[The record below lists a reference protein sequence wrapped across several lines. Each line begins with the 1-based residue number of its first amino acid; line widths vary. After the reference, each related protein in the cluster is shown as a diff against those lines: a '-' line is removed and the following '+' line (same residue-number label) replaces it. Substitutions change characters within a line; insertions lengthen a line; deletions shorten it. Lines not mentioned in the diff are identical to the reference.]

1 MQDLIK
7 TLIERRAN
15 LVHEMRNLLDSRA
28 DENGVL
34 AAEDEEQYERINEQ
48 VSALT
53 ERVDELVAHAKAN
66 KNIEAYKEDYESLV
80 PEDTRRKAKAKEEN
94 ALRAFM
100 TGKTDKLVLE
110 GFSKITRHID
120 NRTGMYDIKAALGE
134 DSNATGGNTVPTDFL
149 NQLYQHLIETAAIR
163 QTNVRILP
171 TSNGRSIQLPKTSSH
186 GTAVWVGEGTAITG
200 SDASFGQLT
209 LDAWKVAQLVRVSNE
224 LLEDTGVDLTGYLA
238 EDLGRGIGQAE
249 GERFVVGSGTNT
261 PRGVMVAVAN
271 DVGTSVQIASATV
284 ETDNLIDLQYSVN
297 RVYRARGFWLMAD
310 STEKAI
316 RKLKNADDQY
326 VWQPGI
332 IAGAPATLLG
342 RPVVVDPFASAIGSA
357 NESVAFGDFGG
368 FVIREDGDP
377 EIARSSE
384 RYFDTDEQAWRV
396 THRVD
401 SDLLDT
407 NALVVLDT
415 D

>member
-1 MQDLIK
+1 MEDLVK
-7 TLIERRAN
+7 TLNERRLN
-15 LVHEMRNLLDSRA
+15 LVHEMRNILDERA

-34 AAEDEEQYERINEQ
+34 PAEHEETYQKMADQ
-48 VSALT
+48 AT
-53 ERVDELVAHAKAN
+53 ELGNRVKELVSIAKQN
-66 KNIEAYKEDYESLV
+66 KNIEEYREEYESLV
-80 PEDTRRKAKAKEEN
+80 SPEVRKAKKQKEEN

-100 TGKTDKLVLE
+100 SGKTDKLVLD
-110 GFSKITRHID
+110 GFQNITRHVD
-120 NRTGMYDIKAALGE
+120 ARTGRYDIKAALGE
-134 DSNATGGNTVPTDFL
+134 DASGAGGNTVPTDFL
-149 NQLYQHLIETAAIR
+149 NSLYQHLIETAAIR

-200 SDASFGQLT
+200 SDPSFGQLT

-224 LLEDTGVDLTGYLA
+224 LLDDTGVDLTGYLA

-261 PRGVMVAVAN
+261 PRGVMVAVAA
-271 DVGTSVQIASATV
+271 DAGTAVQVASATV
-284 ETDNLIDLQYSVN
+284 ETDNLIDLMYSVG
-297 RVYRARGFWLMAD
+297 RPYRARGFWLMAD

-316 RKLKNADDQY
+316 MKLKNADDQY
-326 VWQPGI
+326 VWRPGLQ
-332 IAGAPATLLG
+332 ADVPATILG

-368 FVIREDGDP
+368 FVIREDGNP

-407 NALVVLDT
+407 NAIAVLDT

>member
-1 MQDLIK
+1 M
-7 TLIERRAN
+7 
-15 LVHEMRNLLDSRA
+15 S
-28 DENGVL
+28 
-34 AAEDEEQYERINEQ
+34 
-48 VSALT
+48 
-53 ERVDELVAHAKAN
+53 
-66 KNIEAYKEDYESLV
+66 
-80 PEDTRRKAKAKEEN
+80 
-94 ALRAFM
+94 
-100 TGKTDKLVLE
+100 GKTDKLVLT
-110 GFSKITRHID
+110 GFQNITRHVD
-120 NRTGMYDIKAALGE
+120 PRTGRYDIRAALGE
-134 DSNATGGNTVPTDFL
+134 DAAAGGGNTVPTDFL

-200 SDASFGQLT
+200 DDPSFGQLT

-224 LLEDTGVDLTGYLA
+224 LLEDTGVDLTGYIA

-271 DVGTSVQIASATV
+271 DAGTAVQVASATV
-284 ETDNLIDLQYSVN
+284 ESDNLIDLMYAVG
-297 RVYRARGFWLMAD
+297 RPYRARGFWFMAD

-316 RKLKNADDQY
+316 MKVKNADDQY
-326 VWQPGI
+326 VWRPGLQ
-332 IAGAPATLLG
+332 ADVPATILG

-357 NESVAFGDFGG
+357 NESIAFGDFGG
-368 FVIREDGDP
+368 FVIREDGNP
-377 EIARSSE
+377 EVKRSSE
-384 RYFDTDEQAWRV
+384 RYFDTDQEAWRV

-401 SDLLDT
+401 SDLLDA
-407 NALVVLDT
+407 NAIAVLDT